1 MIVLLALSAAHA
13 TEAKGFAELRG
24 SYAVGVDGR
33 PWTLVQ
39 RVRPTVEV
47 DLGEHVVL
55 GTTVEAAVSEGRY
68 LQDELARTLQ
78 ESDAGPMLEL
88 AGCSWPQV
96 GNDVFHVDEAS
107 DVFLVDRLY
116 VDVYSTKVDL
126 RVGRQALQ
134 WGSAMMINP
143 TDPFPQVLFVE
154 PWRFRAGVNA
164 VRANIPFGTKSNQV
178 QAVAAIDDTLTYGR
192 AAVRGTVDVGGTDV
206 SLMGAYRGD
215 ARSAIAGLD
224 VKGTLGVGYWFE
236 GAMHVDDLGADGTP
250 TAWEEFAVGFDYSF
264 PVGET
269 LLVGAQ
275 YYRNGAGA
283 ADVDDYALVARTS
296 TGIAAPDCADPGVE
310 QALSGGKTDAF
321 APFFVGKDYA
331 LAQVSFKATQDL
343 SFSAVGLQN
352 LRDGTGMAVPVVS
365 VMPLANLEIGGT
377 AQVPYRMWGR
387 RGEFKPAPQDL
398 VMDLGSGLGGDL
410 NVDLNGMVP
419 DATFTLWAK
428 ASF

>member
-1 MIVLLALSAAHA
+1 MILLLALA
-13 TEAKGFAELRG
+13 TAGAVESKGFAELRG
-24 SYAVGVDGR
+24 SYAIGVDGR

-55 GTTVEAAVSEGRY
+55 GSTIEAAVSEGRV
-68 LQDELARTLQ
+68 LQDELERTLR
-78 ESDAGPMLEL
+78 ESDAGPMLDL

-116 VDVYSTKVDL
+116 VDVYSPKLDV
-126 RVGRQALQ
+126 RVGRQPLQ
-134 WGSAMMINP
+134 WGSAMMVNP

-164 VRANIPFGTKSNQV
+164 VRANVPLGTKSNQL

-192 AAVRGTVDVGGTDV
+192 AAVRGTVDVAGTDV

-224 VKGTLGVGYWFE
+224 VKGTLGVGFWFE
-236 GAMHVDDLGADGTP
+236 GALHIDDLGADDLPTP
-250 TAWEEFAVGFDYSF
+250 WEEFAVGVDYSF

-283 ADVDDYALVARTS
+283 TDVDDYALVARTS
-296 TGIAAPDCADPGVE
+296 TGAVSPECTDPAVE
-310 QALSGGKTDAF
+310 QALSSGKSDPF
-321 APFFVGKDYA
+321 APYFAGQDYG
-331 LAQVSFKATQDL
+331 LAQVAFRATQDL
-343 SFSAVGLQN
+343 TFSVVGLQN
-352 LRDGTGMAVPVVS
+352 LRDGTGIAVPVVS
-365 VMPLANLEIGGT
+365 VLPLAYLEIGATG
-377 AQVPYRMWGR
+377 QIPYRAWGR

-419 DATFTLWAK
+419 DATITVWTK